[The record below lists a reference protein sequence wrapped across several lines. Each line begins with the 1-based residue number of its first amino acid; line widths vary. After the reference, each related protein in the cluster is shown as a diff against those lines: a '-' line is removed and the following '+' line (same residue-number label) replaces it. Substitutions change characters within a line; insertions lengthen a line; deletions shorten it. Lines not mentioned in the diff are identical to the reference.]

1 MDLGLEE
8 RPSKANERLQR
19 TRRRAAEPCVMC
31 INDMSNAM
39 KHTDQELEILLHLHK
54 IQYEE
59 ANFRRARELKVFF
72 WSSSI
77 FLAITG
83 ILVVVDKTKSVL
95 WESLGECGKLVAT
108 ATILFLA
115 IFSIIWQNRERRFE
129 NEQKRIIAKINKQLS
144 VFEKGCF
151 GLENEETLYPNEDR
165 WINWGNAELQ
175 SIKRYFR
182 GNLVTATWVL
192 AVLAIVMVWL
202 VK

>member
-1 MDLGLEE
+1 
-8 RPSKANERLQR
+8 
-19 TRRRAAEPCVMC
+19 
-31 INDMSNAM
+31 MSNAM
-39 KHTDQELEILLHLHK
+39 KHTDREIDILLHLHK
-54 IQYEE
+54 IQYDE

-83 ILVVVDKTKSVL
+83 ILVVVDKSKTVL
-95 WESLGECGKLVAT
+95 WESFGCGGKIVAT
-108 ATILFLA
+108 ATILFLT
-115 IFSIIWQNRERRFE
+115 IFSIAWQNRERKFE

-144 VFEKGCF
+144 LFEEGCY
-151 GLENEETLYPNEDR
+151 GLDKEETLYPKEDR

-175 SIKRYFR
+175 TMKRYFR

-192 AVLAIVMVWL
+192 AALAIVMVWL